1 MKLTKKHEKLVF
13 GSIQKHENLYLGFV
27 QIFETKNFRIKS
39 SVFITNFAFMILQ
52 KGNNKNEKT
61 LLFVV
66 QHSGL
71 TSEVVDDIG

>member
-1 MKLTKKHEKLVF
+1 MKNLYLEASKNMK
-13 GSIQKHENLYLGFV
+13 NLYLGFV

-39 SVFITNFAFMILQ
+39 SVFITNFAFIILQ

-61 LLFVV
+61 LLLAV
-66 QHSGL
+66 QHSDL